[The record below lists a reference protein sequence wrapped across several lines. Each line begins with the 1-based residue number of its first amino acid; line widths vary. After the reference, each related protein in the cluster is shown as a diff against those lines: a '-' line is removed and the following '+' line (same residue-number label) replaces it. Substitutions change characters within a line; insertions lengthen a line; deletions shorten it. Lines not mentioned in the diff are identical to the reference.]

1 MDPITFLRKYI
12 SALTNPGGFV
22 QEAESVADKIR
33 ARNAATEEAIDKLL
47 RQPNNQDFR

>member
-22 QEAESVADKIR
+22 QEAENVARRIQ

-47 RQPNNQDFR
+47 RQPKNQDFR

>member
-22 QEAESVADKIR
+22 QEAASVADKLQ
-33 ARNAATEEAIDKLL
+33 ARNRETEEAIDRLL
-47 RQPNNQDFR
+47 RPSKNQDFR